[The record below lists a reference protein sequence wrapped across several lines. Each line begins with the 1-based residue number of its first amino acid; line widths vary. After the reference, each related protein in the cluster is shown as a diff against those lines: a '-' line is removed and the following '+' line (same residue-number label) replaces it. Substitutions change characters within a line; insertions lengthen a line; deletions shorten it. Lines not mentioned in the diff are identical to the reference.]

1 MLTLSLETALQGFG
15 AALHRED
22 ILLAHRFNPE
32 PRQASGALLPMVEEL
47 LGDAKISPNT
57 LQKIVVNR
65 GPGSFTGIRLG
76 MATAQALSLGLR
88 IPWESVTSF
97 EIAAYAYGC
106 ELQHAVT
113 SALPVWVLI
122 DTKGFQMGCAAVSFQ
137 ERAIAEPFYG
147 TPQDIAETCLS
158 GKHGMILGTGLE
170 RLKAHLSNLGDFVFH
185 EFPKTSLACF
195 LGAYVQDS
203 DRFTLHGTSQDES
216 PLYGLHPYA
225 LS

>member
-22 ILLAHRFNPE
+22 VLLAHRFNPE

-47 LGDAKISPNT
+47 LEESGLSPNA

-76 MATAQALSLGLR
+76 MATAQALSLGLG
-88 IPWESVTSF
+88 ISWESVTSF
-97 EIAAYAYGC
+97 EIAAYASVC
-106 ELQHAVT
+106 ELQHMFKP
-113 SALPVWVLI
+113 ALPVWLLV
-122 DTKGFQMGCAAVSFQ
+122 DTKGFQMGCAAFFL
-137 ERAIAEPFYG
+137 EEKAILEPFYG
-147 TPQDIAETCLS
+147 TPQDIANTLS
-158 GKHGMILGTGLE
+158 GKNGVILGTGLE
-170 RLKAHLSNLGDFVFH
+170 RLKAHLPNLDAFLFH
-185 EFPKTSLACF
+185 ELSTASLASF

>member
-1 MLTLSLETALQGFG
+1 
-15 AALHRED
+15 
-22 ILLAHRFNPE
+22 
-32 PRQASGALLPMVEEL
+32 
-47 LGDAKISPNT
+47 
-57 LQKIVVNR
+57 R

-76 MATAQALSLGLR
+76 MATAQALSLGLE

-106 ELQHAVT
+106 ELQQMFKP
-113 SALPVWVLI
+113 ALPVWLLI
-122 DTKGFQMGCAAVSFQ
+122 DTKGFQMGCAAFSL
-137 ERAIAEPFYG
+137 EEKAISEPFYG
-147 TPQDIAETCLS
+147 TPQDIANTLS

-170 RLKAHLSNLGDFVFH
+170 RLKAHLPNLSDFVFY

-225 LS
+225 L

>member
-1 MLTLSLETALQGFG
+1 MITLSLETALQGFS

-76 MATAQALSLGLR
+76 MATAQALSLGLE

-97 EIAAYAYGC
+97 EVAAYAFVC
-106 ELQHAVT
+106 ELQHMFKP
-113 SALPVWVLI
+113 ALPVWVLI
-122 DTKGFQMGCAAVSFQ
+122 DTKGFQMGCAAFVFEKGVIS
-137 ERAIAEPFYG
+137 EPFYG
-147 TPQDIAETCLS
+147 TPRDIAEACLS
-158 GKHGMILGTGLE
+158 GKKGVITGTGLE
-170 RLKAHLSNLGDFVFH
+170 RLKAHLPNLGDFVFH

-225 LS
+225 L

>member
-15 AALHRED
+15 AALHGGGV
-22 ILLAHRFNPE
+22 LLAHRFNPE

-47 LGDAKISPNT
+47 LEETGTSPNA

-76 MATAQALSLGLR
+76 MATAQALSLGLK

-122 DTKGFQMGCAAVSFQ
+122 DTKGFQMGCAAFVF
-137 ERAIAEPFYG
+137 EKGVILEPFYG
-147 TPQDIAETCLS
+147 TPQDIASTLS
-158 GKHGMILGTGLE
+158 GKKGVITGTGLE
-170 RLKAHLSNLGDFVFH
+170 RLKAHLPNLSDFVFH

-225 LS
+225 L